1 MSTSDDDPV
10 GPHSALTAFPIDATC
25 PCPVT
30 PPESHRHP
38 IDNRNPRM
46 TIEQS
51 RPEAGIMNR
60 HLLLICVS
68 VAIAGSAHA
77 QSVNRTWRV
86 TNKNGTPV
94 LVRTYQSTNADCSTG
109 PLPTITVDKQP
120 SDGTMT
126 TQVKTDTV
134 SPLRA
139 KQCVG
144 ASVTGLAVL
153 YTPNSGF
160 HGVDV
165 FSYVVSFAN
174 DKRQFH
180 DTAYVTIN

>member
-1 MSTSDDDPV
+1 MNQHFALVCMS
-10 GPHSALTAFPIDATC
+10 
-25 PCPVT
+25 
-30 PPESHRHP
+30 
-38 IDNRNPRM
+38 
-46 TIEQS
+46 
-51 RPEAGIMNR
+51 
-60 HLLLICVS
+60 VS
-68 VAIAGSAHA
+68 VAMAGSAHA
-77 QSVNRTWRV
+77 QSLNRTWKV
-86 TNKNGTPV
+86 TNKNGVPV
-94 LVRTYQSTNADCSTG
+94 HVRTYQSTSANCTTG

-120 SDGTMT
+120 SNGSMA
-126 TQVKTDTV
+126 TQVETDKV

-144 ASVTGLAVL
+144 TSVTGLAVL

-165 FSYVVSFAN
+165 FSYVVSFTN